1 MTTYGP
7 VIIVPGSTV
16 PTTHY
21 GWYGMKFIMRK
32 ALAEKCVALHLFGTD
47 FPTIYGTADGIS
59 DYSIGDHARGPYD
72 LTNNGAT
79 PGTKSFTSSSTAYYT
94 SPLTGGALTALGTAG
109 QFSAFCVSKF
119 TTASALAIG
128 CYNGT
133 TFDGWAIGRIGNVG
147 GSGTRYGLTVKYAS
161 ATDPTD
167 LTIIPTAGMGTDY
180 DFLGATFRYDG
191 TYQRANLYQQS
202 PGGILKK
209 QNGGT
214 EMTLPA
220 LLGGLSNIRFG
231 RSVTATFT
239 AAQELVMGMLFNV
252 ELSQTEVE
260 QLQADV
266 KDFLADYSV
275 TI

>member
-1 MTTYGP
+1 MTVYGP
-7 VIIVPGSTV
+7 VIIVPGTGV

-21 GWYGMKFIMRK
+21 GWYGMRSIMRK
-32 ALAEKCVALHLFGTD
+32 ALAEKCAALHLFGTD
-47 FPTIYGTADGIS
+47 FPSIFPTADAVT
-59 DYSIGDHARGPYD
+59 DYSIGDHARGPYN

-79 PGTKSFTSSSTAYYT
+79 PGTKTFTSSSTAYYT
-94 SPLTGGALTALGTAG
+94 SPLTGDALTALGTAG

-119 TTASALAIG
+119 TTANAMAIG

-133 TFDGWAIGRIGNVG
+133 TLDGWGIGRIGS
-147 GSGTRYGLTVKYAS
+147 SGTRYGLTVKYAS
-161 ATDPTD
+161 STDPTD

-202 PGGILKK
+202 PGGTLKI
-209 QNGGT
+209 QNGST
-214 EMTLPA
+214 PMTLPA
-220 LLGGLSNIRFG
+220 SLGGLSNIRFG
-231 RSVTATFT
+231 RSVSATFT

-252 ELSQTEVE
+252 ELSQAEVV

-266 KDFLADYSV
+266 KAFLALAEYNV

>member
-1 MTTYGP
+1 MTVYGP
-7 VIIVPGSTV
+7 VLIVPSTGV
-16 PTTHY
+16 PTTHF
-21 GWYGMKFIMRK
+21 GWYGMKFIMRR

-47 FPTIYGTADGIS
+47 FPTIYPTADAVT

-79 PGTKSFTSSSTAYYT
+79 PATKSFTSSSTAYYT
-94 SPLTGGALTALGTAG
+94 SPLTGDALTALGTAG

-119 TTASALAIG
+119 TTANAMAIG

-133 TFDGWAIGRIGNVG
+133 TLDGWGLGRVG
-147 GSGTRYGLTVKYAS
+147 TSGARYGLVVKYAS
-161 ATDPTD
+161 VADPTD

-180 DFLGATFRYDG
+180 DFLGATFCYDG
-191 TYQRANLYQQS
+191 SYQRANLYQQS
-202 PGGILKK
+202 PGGTLKL

-214 EMTLPA
+214 AMTLPA
-220 LLGGLSNIRFG
+220 SLGGLSDIRFG
-231 RSVTATFT
+231 RSVSATFT
-239 AAQELVMGMLFNV
+239 AAQDLVFAALFSS

-266 KDFLADYSV
+266 KDFLADYSI